1 MAERFTPISAI
12 AGGKKDLKLM
22 VRVPHMW
29 CITDKDHPDQI
40 IFMNLL
46 LVDEKVLRL

>member
-1 MAERFTPISAI
+1 MAASYTPISAI
-12 AGGKKDLKLM
+12 SGGKKDLKLM

-29 CITDKDHPDQI
+29 CITDKDRPDEI

-46 LVDEKVLRL
+46 LVDVKVL